1 MRVFAVIGWALIGLV
16 AMSVARAEDVS
27 ASLRHCRTLSDAAP
41 RLACYDAIVIDAAES
56 AATAPQPA
64 LSAEQRF
71 GLPAATVL
79 HKEAERGAAPQEM
92 ATLALKI
99 TSLSFGAGGR
109 VVIGLENGQV
119 WQQLT
124 PSSDLELL
132 KLGDRVEISRGLL
145 GSFWLS
151 GPGKRG
157 AKVTRVR

>member
-1 MRVFAVIGWALIGLV
+1 MPVEVDYGSAFEFLPAGPGIEVLADQPEIMRVRMVK
-16 AMSVARAEDVS
+16 
-27 ASLRHCRTLSDAAP
+27 CRD
-41 RLACYDAIVIDAAES
+41 I
-56 AATAPQPA
+56 
-64 LSAEQRF
+64 EQRF